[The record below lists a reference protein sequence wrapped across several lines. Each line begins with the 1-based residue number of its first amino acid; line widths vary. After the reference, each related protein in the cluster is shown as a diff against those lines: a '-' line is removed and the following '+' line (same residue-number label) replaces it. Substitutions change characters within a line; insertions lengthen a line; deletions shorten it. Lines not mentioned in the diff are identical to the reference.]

1 VDSGHCVSKGSCNVD
16 EEKLDASSRVLIR
29 KKLELTVLLI
39 LKAESSEI
47 KTVVHLLGECLG
59 DEREEVDV
67 P

>member
-1 VDSGHCVSKGSCNVD
+1 M
-16 EEKLDASSRVLIR
+16 VLIR